1 MFGSFAI
8 RMGLVAGIA
17 QKDNP
22 SKKHLRQIGAFAILL
37 PQVAF

>member
-8 RMGLVAGIA
+8 RMGLIAGSPK
-17 QKDNP
+17 KDNP

-37 PQVAF
+37 PRVAF